1 MNRLTL
7 EDLKLLIEQAEEQG
21 LDLDQIPVILAFQP
35 KWVWSLEYTSAGAT
49 MVQTKEGRALYI
61 TEGGQLGYLKE
72 EARDALEEEG
82 IW

>member
-7 EDLKLLIEQAEEQG
+7 EDLKLLIEQAEEQE

-35 KWVWSLEYTSAGAT
+35 RWALEYTSAGAT
-49 MVQTKEGRALYI
+49 MVQTEKGLALYI
-61 TEGGQLGYLKE
+61 AEGGQLGYLKE